1 MRSNFSTHSR
11 TPSGN
16 RVRAAAH
23 GIAVTL
29 ALAALAGCTT
39 AAGAE
44 VSDARTGDG
53 RVTVPVR
60 GGTAVIDT
68 ASLAVRARPASG
80 GELELSAPAATD
92 LGRPGPVTEIRGG
105 ARWTYPAKELTV
117 TAVAEHGRLR
127 VSMAAR
133 RDGEVR
139 WPVTGTDA
147 SASDLQLPRGE
158 GLNIPVGDAFWSA
171 PERGLTG
178 EPMDMG
184 SGALTMPMWGYTYG
198 SRGASYVV
206 PTDIGTSLGFASE
219 QGRLRGT
226 ATHTFDGGEDTRSYT
241 VTFALTDGNP
251 VAPAVDY
258 RDWLSQHGR
267 LGSLRDKIRANPA
280 DARLLGAFHA
290 YLWGDART
298 PQAME
303 ALRKLGVSRMWLGY
317 DAGNDPMSAQAV
329 GAAKKNG
336 YLVGPYDSFANG
348 QDPATADSPS
358 SAWPGRVYP
367 DYCVID
373 AKGRPETGFGN
384 RGCYLSSQA
393 FERAEPDKHYLADR
407 TRRMVANGADSYFLD
422 VDAAGDLFRDHSPDH
437 PMTKGQDRAH
447 RLARMK
453 RLTDGGLVVGSE
465 SAGAWSNQVVAF
477 DHGSAT
483 PVGDGLWALQRNKE
497 VWGGYAPEKAPKT
510 FFKPVD
516 LPADLAREMYDPKY
530 RVPLYET
537 ALHGSLVNVER
548 WELSFD
554 KLPRQK
560 QTRAMQAMLYNIPLN
575 YVLDGPSL
583 KQHGPE
589 LAALQKYFAP
599 LHQKAGTERLTSF
612 RLLTADRTVQRTV
625 FGDGVLTVTA
635 NFGATASHGVP
646 AGCVSARLK
655 GDAKPRP
662 LCPGKALS

>member
-1 MRSNFSTHSR
+1 MRSDFITQGR
-11 TPSGN
+11 TAA
-16 RVRAAAH
+16 RAALH
-23 GIAVTL
+23 GLAGAL

-39 AAGAE
+39 AVGAE
-44 VSDARTGDG
+44 ASTDRTGG
-53 RVTVPVR
+53 GEVSVPVR

-68 ASLAVRARPASG
+68 ATLAVRAHPKSG
-80 GELELSAPAATD
+80 GELELSGPAATD

-117 TAVAEHGRLR
+117 TAVAERGRLR

-133 RDGEVR
+133 RDGQVR

-158 GLNIPVGDAFWSA
+158 GLNIPVGDPFWAA

-178 EPMDMG
+178 DPMDLG
-184 SGALTMPMWGYTYG
+184 TGALTMPMWGYTYG
-198 SRGASYVV
+198 GGRGASYLV
-206 PTDIGTSLGFASE
+206 PTDIGTSLGFAAE

-226 ATHTFDGGEDTRSYT
+226 ATHTFDRGEDTRSYT
-241 VTFALTDGNP
+241 VTLALTDGNP

-258 RDWLSQHGR
+258 RDWLSEHGR

-298 PQAME
+298 PQGAE
-303 ALRKLGVSRMWLGY
+303 ELRKLGVSRMWLGY
-317 DAGNDPMSAQAV
+317 DAGNDPMSAPAV
-329 GAAKKNG
+329 SAAKKNG

-348 QDPATADSPS
+348 QDPATADSPN

-373 AKGRPETGFGN
+373 AKGKPETGFGN

-393 FERAEPDKHYLADR
+393 FERAEPGSHYLADR
-407 TRRMVANGADSYFLD
+407 ARAMVANGADSYFLD
-422 VDAAGDLFRDHSPDH
+422 VDAAGDLFRDHSRAH
-437 PMTKGQDRAH
+437 PMTKAQDRNN

-453 RLTDGGLVVGSE
+453 RLTDRGLVLGSE
-465 SAGAWSNQVVAF
+465 SAGAWSNQVLAF

-483 PVGDGLWALQRNKE
+483 PVAGGLWTLERNKE

-516 LPADLAREMYDPKY
+516 LPADLAREMYDPRY

-548 WELSFD
+548 WELSYG

-560 QTRAMQAMLYNIPLN
+560 QTRAMLAMLYNIPLN
-575 YVLDGPSL
+575 HVLDGPTL
-583 KQHGPE
+583 KQDGPE

-612 RLLTADRTVQRTV
+612 RWLTADRAVQRTV

-635 NFGATASHGVP
+635 NFGSTASHGVP
-646 AGCVSARLK
+646 AGCVNAELK
-655 GDAKPRP
+655 GEAEPRR
-662 LCPGKALS
+662 LCPKKAAS